1 MRKFFY
7 LLAMVCTLSFF
18 TACSSDDD
26 PAPTPTVWDSFKGG
40 NFKAWGE
47 SLFVDDEDAEN
58 SIVDFDINVSKV
70 DDTKAKVVINTT
82 SDGIATGKVT
92 LPEASIQ
99 QNGTDVVISGTGTVE
114 TLDITKA
121 TANIPANTATVK
133 ITIANNNQVS
143 LEMTYD
149 GETMTAT
156 SNEKPQ
162 TATLAGTWNMRP
174 VVMYDGKGNK
184 VTDPDEAEMWVGS
197 FVMTW
202 EVTENCPKILE
213 FMEAKDA
220 AQMANGLVNQL
231 LPSVLQS
238 VTFTTDGKIYAVYA
252 QAPSSDSEVDETT
265 TPTAPTWM
273 VAKDY
278 ATYQMVA
285 DNKLLVKLN
294 NEKIL
299 STVEDATA
307 KAALTAILNEF
318 KDGIPVNIAWSN
330 NKSAYFFID
339 KDFAASVA
347 TNTVLNGMVN
357 SLDDDALSGFAAMIK
372 AIVKQMP
379 ELMENTTKFEAG
391 LYLDKTVY

>member
-1 MRKFFY
+1 
-7 LLAMVCTLSFF
+7 MVCTLSFF

-26 PAPTPTVWDSFKGG
+26 PATTVWDSFSGG

-47 SLFVDDEDAEN
+47 SLFVDDEDVEN

-70 DDTKAKVVINTT
+70 DETKAKVVINTT
-82 SDGIATGKVT
+82 SDGEATGTVT
-92 LPEASIQ
+92 IPEASIQ
-99 QNGTDVVISGTGTVE
+99 QSGTDVVISGTGTVAA
-114 TLDITKA
+114 LDITKA

-133 ITIANNNQVS
+133 ITIANNNQVN

-174 VVMYDGKGNK
+174 VVMYDGKGN
-184 VTDPDEAEMWVGS
+184 VVSDPDKAEMWGGS

-202 EVTENCPKILE
+202 EVTENCPDVLGFIK
-213 FMEAKDA
+213 ADA
-220 AQMANGLVNQL
+220 AANMANGIVNQL

-252 QAPSSDSEVDETT
+252 QASSSDSEEDEAT

-318 KDGIPVNIAWSN
+318 KDGIPVNITWSNN

-339 KDFAASVA
+339 KDFAASLA
-347 TNTVLNGMVN
+347 TNTVLNGLVN
-357 SLDDDALSGFAAMIK
+357 SLDDEALSGFGAMIK
-372 AIVKQMP
+372 AIVQQMP

-391 LYLDKTVY
+391 LILDK